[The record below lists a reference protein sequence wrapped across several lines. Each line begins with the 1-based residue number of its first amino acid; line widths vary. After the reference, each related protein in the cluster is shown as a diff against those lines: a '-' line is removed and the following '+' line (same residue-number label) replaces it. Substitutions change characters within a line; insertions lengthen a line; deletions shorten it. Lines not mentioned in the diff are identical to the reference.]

1 MKAAPPHP
9 GESEASSTA
18 PPARVSA
25 LDIFLAFTQI
35 ALSGFGGV
43 HFWAR
48 YVLVERRHWLTDRE
62 YVELLAMGQMLPGPN
77 VLNLGLMLGH
87 RFAGVPG
94 AFACIAGFIG
104 WPFLVVIGIAMLYA
118 RIEHLPVVQQG
129 LAGMSAAAVGLLIAN
144 GLKLASVLP
153 RRWQPWLF
161 AALAFAS
168 VGLMHWPLIAVLAV
182 LAPLAVGVAWWEK
195 R

>member
-1 MKAAPPHP
+1 MPSAPGPAEKPELNSSAA
-9 GESEASSTA
+9 
-18 PPARVSA
+18 PARVTA
-25 LDIFLAFTQI
+25 LDVFLAFTQI

-48 YVLVERRHWLTDRE
+48 YVLVERRRWLTDRE
-62 YVELLAMGQMLPGPN
+62 YVELLSMGQLLPGPN
-77 VLNLGLMLGH
+77 VLNLGLLLGY
-87 RFAGVPG
+87 RYAGVPG
-94 AFACIAGFIG
+94 ALACIAGFIG
-104 WPFLVVIGIAMLYA
+104 WPFLVVIGIAVVYA
-118 RIEHLPVVQQG
+118 RIEHLPVVQHA

-161 AALAFAS
+161 AALAFSA
-168 VGLMHWPLIAVLAV
+168 VGVLRWPLIAVLAV
-182 LAPLAVGVAWWEK
+182 LAPLAVAAAGWEK